1 MDYLD
6 ISRIPLNK
14 HTNDGSSSLNH
25 TSYIAQASRGLDE
38 IKQHVPCDAGHPQLQ
53 WGEPSCCAP
62 VVAGLIGQC
71 GYSTALS
78 SQRLARKVAVIT
90 GAASGIGKATMVEFV
105 RNGAKVVLADVQDD
119 LGRALAAEL
128 CADSTSY
135 SRCDVNDEAQ
145 VAAVIDLD
153 VACHGKLDIMLN
165 NTGIMGSLAQPELGA
180 LDLADFDAVIA
191 INNWASWPGSSTW
204 PAPWRRAARAVS
216 SARPASP
223 LEQRAMPCVANGLS
237 FFLEKT
243 VYTRIRWWRGG
254 FPVG

>member
-1 MDYLD
+1 M
-6 ISRIPLNK
+6 
-14 HTNDGSSSLNH
+14 
-25 TSYIAQASRGLDE
+25 QGLLE
-38 IKQHVPCDAGHPQLQ
+38 LLLFPPRFG
-53 WGEPSCCAP
+53 GESSCCAA

-165 NTGIMGSLAQPELGA
+165 NTGIMGSLARPELGA
-180 LDLADFDAVIA
+180 LDLADFDA
-191 INNWASWPGSSTW
+191 INNRASWPGSSTW

-223 LEQRAMPCVANGLS
+223 HSNEPCPTLPVVCLFSGEDSVHEDTLVARWVYSGLNGIVHLIILLS
-237 FFLEKT
+237 HGCPP
-243 VYTRIRWWRGG
+243 R
-254 FPVG
+254 